1 MNKHVSLTIGQSA
14 DDVSKGADLERSRA
28 SDEEIVRRF
37 AAEASGVGHG
47 IVDVACSVGELAARM
62 QKQSGQISDIRTE
75 MHELGADNARIA
87 DGAAASQRIVE
98 DARAE
103 VAASLA
109 KVRDSIDAV
118 DTLIGTV
125 SRQRDL
131 LGGLQAALGK
141 VSKVASGIETIASQ
155 TNLLALNATIEAARA
170 GAAGKGFAV
179 VAAEVKAL
187 AGQTAAATREIALT
201 LKDLT
206 LNVQQLIEQGQHS
219 TEIASSVSSSNAHLA
234 ATFDGMEST
243 VHGIAEETSRIATR
257 VAAIE
262 ERGRVLVDG
271 IDGLAGGFAESAL
284 NIAHI
289 DGRLASL
296 ERSGESLLAIT
307 VDSGVQTADT
317 PFVEE
322 VMRRAASVS
331 RKIDEAVGNGPL
343 TLDDVFDT
351 SYVLIPGTNPEQYI
365 TRYVD
370 TFDRILRDLLE
381 EALAFSDRVIF
392 CVPIDRNGYIP
403 THNSKFS
410 KAQGADPVWNA
421 ANCRNRRIF
430 NDRVGKAAGSSLS
443 PFLVQTYQRDMGQ
456 GRKVP
461 MMDVSAPL
469 YVGGRH
475 WGGLRLAYTSERR
488 A

>member
-1 MNKHVSLTIGQSA
+1 MNKHVDHATGQPVGSIRN
-14 DDVSKGADLERSRA
+14 GAELERLKA
-28 SDEEIVRRF
+28 ADSDIIRRF

-62 QKQSGQISDIRTE
+62 QKQAGQISEIRTE
-75 MHELGADNARIA
+75 MHELGSDNARIA
-87 DGAAASQRIVE
+87 EGTAASQRIVE
-98 DARAE
+98 DARTE
-103 VAASLA
+103 VAASLG
-109 KVRDSIDAV
+109 KVRVSIEAV
-118 DTLIGTV
+118 DALVGTV
-125 SRQRDL
+125 SQQRDL
-131 LGGLQAALGK
+131 LGGLQEALGK
-141 VSKVASGIETIASQ
+141 VSKVSSGIEAIARQ

-179 VAAEVKAL
+179 VAAEVKTL

-201 LKDLT
+201 MKDLA
-206 LNVQQLIEQGQHS
+206 LNVQQILEQGHLS
-219 TEIASSVSSSNAHLA
+219 AEIAATVSNSNAHLA
-234 ATFDGMEST
+234 ATFDGMETT
-243 VHGIAEETSRIATR
+243 VHGIAEETARIATR

-262 ERGRVLVDG
+262 ERGRVLVEG
-271 IDGLAGGFAESAL
+271 IDRLSNGFSESAL

-289 DGRLASL
+289 DERLTDL
-296 ERSGESLLAIT
+296 ERSGESLLAVT
-307 VDSGVQTADT
+307 VDSGVETNDT
-317 PFVEE
+317 PFVRE
-322 VMRRAASVS
+322 VMRRAALVS
-331 RKIDEAVGNGPL
+331 ARIDEAVSAGSL

-351 SYVLIPGTNPEQYI
+351 RYVSVAGTNPEQFT

-370 TFDRILRDLLE
+370 TFDRILRDLIE
-381 EALAFSDRVIF
+381 EGLSFSERVVF
-392 CVPIDRNGYIP
+392 CAPIDRNGYIP

-410 KAQGADPVWNA
+410 KPQGSDATWNA

-430 NDRVGKAAGSSLS
+430 NDRVGKAAGNNLS

-461 MMDVSAPL
+461 MMDVSAPI

-488 A
+488 S